1 MMSEDK
7 DLIWVPKKI
16 ADEYK
21 AAESDETK
29 EKIIKRILDKQK
41 IDIESEFD
49 RLNEVELQFKAIC
62 ITHKNTLEKVY
73 KEQYDMLY
81 KLWEETGDVYSE
93 VSNKNK
99 ELKQSAE
106 KTNDV
111 VKSIKDNIDNIN
123 KVLNFDVY
131 AIERFVAL
139 IDKLNMADAKTKE
152 MLQFLMTSFAKTN
165 Q

>member
-1 MMSEDK
+1 MSEDK